1 MYRLIGKIT
10 AVAGQRD
17 ALALPAV
24 KAAIAKGRPGLVSR
38 SHCRCLPALLSL
50 LLACSDTA
58 GLAPPVEP
66 PGPGS
71 GMLTT
76 DRTTYPAGADG
87 TVTLTNDG
95 PSVLGYNLCARYL
108 DRLSEDR
115 WRVVHQRPGKGEA
128 CTQELNGLEPGHTA
142 IARFELL
149 NRLGPGTY
157 RWRFSGVGDPA
168 DAPEGLPHRVT
179 NAFVVGS

>member
-1 MYRLIGKIT
+1 
-10 AVAGQRD
+10 
-17 ALALPAV
+17 
-24 KAAIAKGRPGLVSR
+24 VSR
-38 SHCRCLPALLSL
+38 SHCRCLPALLSV

-71 GMLTT
+71 GLLTT
-76 DRTTYPAGADG
+76 DRTTYLAGAHG
-87 TVTLTNDG
+87 AVTLTNDG

-108 DRLSEDR
+108 DRLSENR
-115 WRVVHQRPGKGEA
+115 WRVVHQPG
-128 CTQELNGLEPGHTA
+128 PTA
-142 IARFELL
+142 TAGFELP
-149 NRLGPGTY
+149 NRLGPGTH

-179 NAFVVGS
+179 NTFVIGS